1 MTYRT
6 VRGWDWPADPRND
19 LERRMHVN
27 EQSLGSLRRSLRAAG
42 FADVRVT
49 LGHQV
54 YDAFLPEPAART
66 WLHRLAAHRP
76 TARLGRADLW
86 AHAVRPGR

>member
-1 MTYRT
+1 
-6 VRGWDWPADPRND
+6 VRA
-19 LERRMHVN
+19 
-27 EQSLGSLRRSLRAAG
+27 
-42 FADVRVT
+42 T

-86 AHAVRPGR
+86 AHAVAPL